1 MLCIRENI
9 IALMNMASESEGKP
23 GAASVSKSAHFLCGW
38 PLAMVF
44 FGGAIGGGLGGAAYG
59 VNLIIYKSRLPVTA
73 KVVLNLLTGLSVL
86 GLWVL
91 AAAAIQA
98 MRK

>member
-1 MLCIRENI
+1 
-9 IALMNMASESEGKP
+9 MNTVSESEGKP
-23 GAASVSKSAHFLCGW
+23 GAVSVPKSAHFLCGW

-59 VNLIIYKSRLPVTA
+59 VNLIIYKSRLPVSA
-73 KVVLNLLTGLSVL
+73 KVILNLLAGLSAL
-86 GLWVL
+86 GLWIL
-91 AAAAIQA
+91 AAAAIQT